1 MTPAAVRTAL
11 TGAIVLAACCAAAA
25 AAQDSRLSSTPPAD
39 PAPRKDVLSGP
50 KVQDRSVPGVQ
61 SQFGEQMDPRQ
72 RAIAVPN
79 EVFMRIVRSLGE
91 EETPAD
97 AKLTPEQRQQIQTI
111 ADTFQAESRAFMRQN
126 MEELRNL
133 REQTGVRGNP
143 GNGAPQRPAA
153 GPPMSEEERAK
164 LVARLQE
171 LNNAR
176 PSPDAAHT
184 QIYAVLNPAQQEIV
198 RAQVDQWTDQQIEQR
213 AMQRLETLK
222 AQRQNDNANPN
233 DAGKPADGN
242 KPARPA
248 PPQRTLPDDDSRGA
262 AQALAAQ
269 RLGLDPANL
278 EQIREILAA
287 PPTDAEKSVPY
298 LQRLTTRIDNLP
310 AKLATP
316 EQKDKLKAF
325 LLERVEQRTGRRPQG
340 V

>member
-11 TGAIVLAACCAAAA
+11 AGAILLAAAGAAAI
-25 AAQDSRLSSTPPAD
+25 AQDSRLSSTPPAD
-39 PAPRKDVLSGP
+39 PAPKKDILSGP
-50 KVQDRSVPGVQ
+50 KVEDRSVPGVQ

-111 ADTFQAESRAFMRQN
+111 ADNFQAESRAFMRQN
-126 MEELRNL
+126 MEELRTL
-133 REQTGVRGNP
+133 REQTGVRGNQ

-153 GPPMSEEERAK
+153 GAPLSDEERAK

-198 RAQVDQWTDQQIEQR
+198 RTQVDQWTDQQIEQR
-213 AMQRLETLK
+213 AMQRLKTLK
-222 AQRQNDNANPN
+222 AQRQNDSA
-233 DAGKPADGN
+233 KPADGN
-242 KPARPA
+242 KPARPT

-287 PPTDAEKSVPY
+287 PPTDAEKGTPY